1 MLLKHRVLTALKVIR
16 VCVCVYVRACQGE
29 IVSVIASLAAMSFT
43 RTHSQVYYG
52 VDVVSWDRGHEDA
65 QIYKDAHVRVKG
77 HRGDE

>member
-16 VCVCVYVRACQGE
+16 VYVCVYVRACACQGE

-65 QIYKDAHVRVKG
+65 QIYKDAHV
-77 HRGDE
+77 